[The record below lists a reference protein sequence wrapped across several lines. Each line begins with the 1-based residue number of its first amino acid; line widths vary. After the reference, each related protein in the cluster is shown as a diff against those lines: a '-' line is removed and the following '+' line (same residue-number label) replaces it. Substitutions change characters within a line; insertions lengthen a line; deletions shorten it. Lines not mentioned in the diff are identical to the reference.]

1 MEKQMQSFNTDKLS
15 NNIKVITRKNPN
27 TPRIAI
33 NMFMGSGVKY
43 EKLAGIANL
52 TGRLLLQG
60 TQTRSAEELA
70 NELDNNAIEL
80 SVESK
85 QDFLRARSLFLNED
99 FEKAVD
105 LLEDIIKNS
114 TFEHLEKEK
123 IKFTGELKLELDS
136 PKTQA
141 FDNLIK
147 TMFKDHPYGHSHTT
161 ILEEMPRIKIEDIRD
176 YYFKTSL
183 IPDKMVISVVGDIDR
198 GEILEILEEKF
209 GSIKQLNMPDIIVP
223 IPEITEN
230 KTVTI
235 SRKDAAQAQIVQ
247 GWIGP
252 AVSDEDYPAITVL
265 NVILGASGLSSRLFV
280 ELRDKKGLAY
290 HVRSSLE
297 ALKHLGLFTVYI
309 GTAPNNIETCIE
321 GFGTE
326 INKLKNE
333 LVLEKELNDAKN
345 NYFGKRAFMHET
357 NAQQSYY
364 LGYYDIM
371 ALGCGFD
378 VEIEEKVK
386 KVTSEDIKRVANK
399 YFSQNSVISMLY
411 QLK

>member
-1 MEKQMQSFNTDKLS
+1 MQSFNTDKLS